1 MSQNINIK
9 ILASDK
15 TGKAFSGIRKKF
27 ARLGGIAKKAGM
39 AIGAAFAVAGAGLIA
54 LTASSMKS
62 IDALAK
68 TADKI
73 GITTEALAGLQF
85 AAEQTGVSQETM
97 SMALQRFTRRVSE
110 AAIGTGEAKGAL
122 KELGI
127 NAAVLTRLPLDKQMG
142 IIADS
147 MRGLGTQA
155 DRVRVAMKLFDSEG
169 VALVNTLAGGSAGL
183 EAMAREAD
191 LLGIAIS
198 RQDAARIEM
207 ANDALNKASKLFEAL
222 GIQLAIAFGPLL
234 TAITNDLS
242 GTGKASEEFGDTG
255 QRVADALVNSFA
267 YLRDMFHSLYVGGKV
282 LQLGIYKMGDG
293 FLWLA
298 QKVVGLLSPL
308 DSLFDAYN
316 AVAKM
321 FGKDIVKKPS
331 EYLGQIADAFG
342 EHVGD
347 LSATVQELLM
357 QPMPSEAIFAYRDA
371 AILASDEATAA
382 IIANQEKIAKETAFY
397 QEIQVTA
404 QRKLQEVTVTAVRKT
419 SAKENDTR
427 LENAARRKDDLEG
440 GLASLARVNK
450 KAFAIQKAYNIGQA
464 IMNTYTG
471 ATKALAELPPP
482 FSYAAAALIVAGG
495 MANVA
500 QIQAQSFEGGGFTGF
515 GVRAGGVDGKGGM
528 PAIVHPNETII
539 DHTLDDGQGQGMGA
553 TVNFN
558 IQAHDASGFDQ
569 LLNSRRGDIM
579 AMIDDVLNDQGREFA

>member
-15 TGKAFSGIRKKF
+15 TGKAFSGLKKRF
-27 ARLGGIAKKAGM
+27 AQMRSFANTAGL
-39 AIGAAFAVAGAGLIA
+39 AIGAAFVVAGAGLA
-54 LTASSMKS
+54 AMTTSAMKS

-85 AAEQTGVSQETM
+85 AAEQSGVSTETM
-97 SMALQRFTRRVSE
+97 NMALQRFTRRVAE

-142 IIADS
+142 IVADA
-147 MRGLGTQA
+147 MQGVGTQA
-155 DRVRVAMKLFDSEG
+155 DRVRLAMKLFDSEG

-183 EAMAREAD
+183 EAMAKEAD

-242 GTGKASEEFGDTG
+242 STGKASEEFGNTG
-255 QRVADALVNSFA
+255 QAVADALVNSFA
-267 YLRDMFHSLYVGGKV
+267 YLSDVFHSLYVGGKV
-282 LQLGIYKMGDG
+282 LQLGVYKIGEA
-293 FLWLA
+293 FLWLGT
-298 QKVVGLLSPL
+298 QIV
-308 DSLFDAYN
+308 SLFSPIDHLFTAYN
-316 AVAKM
+316 AVVGL
-321 FGKDIVKKPS
+321 FGGDQIKKPS
-331 EYLGQIADAFG
+331 EFLAELTNSFG
-342 EHVGD
+342 EHVSD

-382 IIANQEKIAKETAFY
+382 IIANQEKLAEASAFY
-397 QEIQVTA
+397 KEIEVTA

-419 SAKENDTR
+419 SATENDER
-427 LENAARRKDDLEG
+427 IKKAAEVKQDAES

-464 IMNTYTG
+464 IMSAYTG
-471 ATKALAELPPP
+471 ANKAYEQYGWPWGV
-482 FSYAAAALIVAGG
+482 AAAALIVAGG

-500 QIQAQSFEGGGFTGF
+500 QIRAQSFEGGGFTGF

-539 DHTLDDGQGQGMGA
+539 DHTLNDGQGQGMGS

-579 AMIDDVLNDQGREFA
+579 AMIDDALNDQGRSFA

>member
-9 ILASDK
+9 ILATDK
-15 TGKAFSGIRKKF
+15 TAKAFSGLKKRF
-27 ARLGGIAKKAGM
+27 AQMRSLAN
-39 AIGAAFAVAGAGLIA
+39 VAGKAVGVAFVAAAAGLA
-54 LTASSMKS
+54 AMTLSAMKS

-85 AAEQTGVSQETM
+85 AAEQSGVSTETM
-97 SMALQRFTRRVSE
+97 NMALQRFTRRVSE
-110 AAIGTGEAKGAL
+110 AAQGSGEAVNAL
-122 KELGI
+122 KELNI
-127 NAAVLTRLPLDKQMG
+127 DAKSLSDLPLDKQMG
-142 IIADS
+142 VVADA
-147 MRGLGTQA
+147 MQGVGTQA
-155 DRVRVAMKLFDSEG
+155 DRVRLAMKLFDSEG

-183 EAMAREAD
+183 QAMAKEAD

-198 RQDAARIEM
+198 RQDAAKIEM
-207 ANDALNKASKLFEAL
+207 ANDALNRASKLFDAL

-255 QRVADALVNSFA
+255 QRVADALVSSFA
-267 YLRDMFHSLYVGGKV
+267 YLRDVFHSLYVGGKV
-282 LQLGIYKMGDG
+282 LQLGVYKIGEA
-293 FLWLA
+293 FLWLGT
-298 QKVVGLLSPL
+298 QIV
-308 DSLFDAYN
+308 SLFSPIDHLFTAYN
-316 AVAKM
+316 AVVGL
-321 FGKDIVKKPS
+321 FGGDQIKKPS
-331 EYLGQIADAFG
+331 EFLTELTNSFG
-342 EHVGD
+342 EHVSD

-382 IIANQEKIAKETAFY
+382 IIANQEKLAEQSAFY
-397 QEIQVTA
+397 KEIEVTA

-419 SAKENDTR
+419 SAKENDER
-427 LENAARRKDDLEG
+427 IKNAAERKSDLEG
-440 GLASLARVNK
+440 GLSSLARVNK

-464 IMNTYTG
+464 IMNTYTA
-471 ATKALAELPPP
+471 ATKALATYPPP
-482 FSYAAAALIVAGG
+482 FNFAAAALVVAGG

-500 QIQAQSFEGGGFTGF
+500 QISAQSFEGGGFTGY

-539 DHTLDDGQGQGMGA
+539 DHTLGQDQERGGGS
-553 TVNFN
+553 TINFN
-558 IQAHDASGFDQ
+558 IQATDASGFDQ

-579 AMIDDVLNDQGREFA
+579 SMIEDVMGDQGRSFA